1 MTSNLTLVV
10 KKHFSSLYKDYRILK
25 VSFTILTVY
34 LLMYELYNYFVT
46 RPTFQSVTQTEIG
59 PGYFPDILLCP
70 RESFNLDQLQQLGRN
85 TKLHILSVRKYI
97 NKILTSFQVGVS
109 LLTFSKKRS
118 NIVRLLKNGIFKNTI

>member
-1 MTSNLTLVV
+1 MTSNLTVVV

-109 LLTFSKKRS
+109 LLTFSKKRFG
-118 NIVRLLKNGIFKNTI
+118 N